1 MLAEDLMSR
10 PVAVV
15 RAETTVRAARALAH
29 HAGVEALPV
38 VDAEGDLIGVVGYSD
53 QLDSPRGELSTVA
66 EVMTNP
72 LISVGPGATVGEL
85 AQVMLA
91 HQLRVPPIIARGTL
105 VRCDRPK

>member
-1 MLAEDLMSR
+1 MSR

-72 LISVGPGATVGEL
+72 LISVGPGATGGEL